1 MTFPSRFLFSFF
13 ICEPG
18 CSMKRPLGREFHSG
32 DCSGHPLPPQAS
44 ASDKSPGTWEC
55 HWWMTAALAAA
66 AAGATM
72 ASSSSGL
79 TAARFLSRSFLR
91 KSGRDSL
98 FQAPRAPGPA
108 GPRVLVQAAA
118 GPSGQDLG
126 GGLGAARVRR
136 QVGDPLGWRQLCW
149 IRGAEA

>member
-1 MTFPSRFLFSFF
+1 
-13 ICEPG
+13 
-18 CSMKRPLGREFHSG
+18 
-32 DCSGHPLPPQAS
+32 
-44 ASDKSPGTWEC
+44 
-55 HWWMTAALAAA
+55 MTAALAAA
-66 AAGATM
+66 AGGATM

-126 GGLGAARVRR
+126 GGPGSRESPAP
-136 QVGDPLGWRQLCW
+136 G
-149 IRGAEA
+149 RGPSGVEATLLDTWGRGMT